1 MSGVAALVDHLFRHE
16 AGKMVATL
24 VRILGLRNVDL
35 AEDVV
40 QDALL
45 RALEVWTYRGVPE
58 NPSAWL
64 FQAARN
70 RALDV
75 LRRRTLHDQAAKK
88 LSRTLSSAVDEH
100 GIRDD

>member
-1 MSGVAALVDHLFRHE
+1 MSGIEALVDHLFRRE
-16 AGKMVATL
+16 AGKMVSTL
-24 VRILGLRNVDL
+24 VRILGFRNVDV

-45 RALEVWTYRGVPE
+45 RALEVWQHRGVPE

-70 RALDV
+70 RALD
-75 LRRRTLHDQAAKK
+75 LHRCR
-88 LSRTLSSAVDEH
+88 LT
-100 GIRDD
+100 

>member
-24 VRILGLRNVDL
+24 VRILGLRNVDV

-45 RALEVWTYRGVPE
+45 RALEVWKYHGVPD

-64 FQAARN
+64 FQTARH
-70 RALDV
+70 RAVDI
-75 LRRRTLHDQAAKK
+75 LRRGR
-88 LSRTLSSAVDEH
+88 
-100 GIRDD
+100 